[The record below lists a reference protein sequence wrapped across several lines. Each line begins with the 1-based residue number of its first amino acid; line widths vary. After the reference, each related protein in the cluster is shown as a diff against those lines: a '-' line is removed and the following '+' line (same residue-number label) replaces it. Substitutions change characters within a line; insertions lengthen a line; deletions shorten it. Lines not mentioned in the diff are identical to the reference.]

1 MSRPVTAQIQLKV
14 SWWFKLWLEG
24 FILVAQLSGRVP
36 DPEKVEAMAKRGI
49 KVKVKVLPHG

>member
-1 MSRPVTAQIQLKV
+1 MSCPVTAQIQLKV

-24 FILVAQLSGRVP
+24 LILVAQLSGRAP

-49 KVKVKVLPHG
+49 KAKVKVLPHG

>member
-1 MSRPVTAQIQLKV
+1 MSRAVTAQIQLKV

-24 FILVAQLSGRVP
+24 LILVAQLSSRVP

-49 KVKVKVLPHG
+49 KVKAKVLPHG